1 MAGGLKNGEMMSDI
15 NVTPFVDVMLVLLIM
30 FMVTVP
36 MLQQGEE
43 VNLPQVDSAALE
55 ESADPLVLVVDR
67 DGVVWIQDVR
77 IAPGFLENRMAD
89 LLRGDPDVQVLL
101 KADAEVPY
109 GRVVEVMNGVRKA
122 GVTRLGMLT
131 QPIGDKVK

>member
-30 FMVTVP
+30 FMVTAP
-36 MLQQGEE
+36 MMQQGEE

-55 ESADPLVLVVDR
+55 GADDPLILVVDR

-89 LLRGDPDVQVLL
+89 LLRGDPDAQVLL
-101 KADAEVPY
+101 KADAGVPY

-131 QPIGDKVK
+131 QPLGDKAE